1 MHEHVPQVSFS
12 SHLMRLPPRLL
23 TEAAICNRYVEDT
36 IGRAAP
42 LEAFYIDPRPRTA
55 YRKWVHLHCALWKG
69 STCALLARK
78 GSEQPCATRLNSGYS
93 ARKAHS
99 ASSNM
104 FGVLSL
110 QLMGITQ
117 RINTVNGR
125 KYSED
130 PTIFAWELCN
140 ECQSVPVA
148 PCSALVATAHPTICV

>member
-1 MHEHVPQVSFS
+1 
-12 SHLMRLPPRLL
+12 MRNTLEFRLL
-23 TEAAICNRYVEDT
+23 CQ
-36 IGRAAP
+36 
-42 LEAFYIDPRPRTA
+42 
-55 YRKWVHLHCALWKG
+55 K
-69 STCALLARK
+69 
-78 GSEQPCATRLNSGYS
+78 S
-93 ARKAHS
+93 AQRDA

-140 ECQSVPVA
+140 ECQSVAVA
-148 PCSALVATAHPTICV
+148 PCSALVATAHRTICVWFPSCAMHDQQDEALCYRAAQATTMS